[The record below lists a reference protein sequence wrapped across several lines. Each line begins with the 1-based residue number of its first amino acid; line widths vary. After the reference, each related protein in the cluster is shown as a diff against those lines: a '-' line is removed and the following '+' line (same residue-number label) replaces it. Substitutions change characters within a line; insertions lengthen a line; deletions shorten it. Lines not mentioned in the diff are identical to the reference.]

1 MKNKQIVTR
10 FAPSP
15 TGELHIG
22 SARTALFAYLAAK
35 STGGKF
41 YLRVEDTDR
50 TRYVE
55 GSDKRLI
62 EALDWLKL
70 VPDNRDK
77 IVFQSKRLD
86 IYRKYAFELVE
97 KGKAYIC
104 TCSKEKIEAD
114 RATQEKSG
122 KLPGYLGHCRDAK
135 IKLEEVKEGEYVIRM
150 KMPKTGKVVVH
161 DLVRGDVEFDLSLFD
176 DQILLKS
183 DGFPTYHLA
192 SVVDD
197 HEMGI
202 NSVLRAEEW
211 LSSTPK
217 HILIYE
223 AFGWDLPDFG
233 HFSMILAPDKSKL
246 SKRHG
251 AVSVEQF
258 MNEGYLSEAI
268 INFICLLGWNPKT
281 DQEIFSLE
289 ELEKEFKIENL
300 NKAPAVFDIV
310 KLNSINSHYI
320 QEQVKS
326 QKSEVKSLIKK
337 FINEISDAELDL
349 IGRGGFKT
357 LKEASEY
364 IIEMRKEPDY
374 KADILIFKKSDKKN
388 TALALRVV
396 SEKLTDESEWDS
408 NNIQKALEYT
418 VTENGLSN
426 GDVFWPVRVALSGS
440 EKSPSPV
447 ELAVALGQLES
458 IKRIKKAL
466 NKLA

>member
-1 MKNKQIVTR
+1 MRI
-10 FAPSP
+10 
-15 TGELHIG
+15 
-22 SARTALFAYLAAK
+22 
-35 STGGKF
+35 
-41 YLRVEDTDR
+41 EDTDR

-55 GSDKRLI
+55 DSDKRLI

-70 VPDNRDK
+70 IPDNRDK
-77 IVFQSKRLD
+77 IVFQSKRLE
-86 IYRKYAFELVE
+86 IYRKYALELVE

-104 TCSKEKIEAD
+104 TCSKEKIDAD

-122 KLPGYLGHCRDAK
+122 KLPGYLGHCREAK
-135 IKLEEVKEGEYVIRM
+135 IKLEDVKEGEYVIRM
-150 KMPKTGKVVVH
+150 RMPKTGKVVVH

-258 MNEGYLSEAI
+258 MNEGYLREAI
-268 INFICLLGWNPKT
+268 INFVALLGWNPKT

-310 KLNSINSHYI
+310 KLNSINSQYLVKLPFDRI
-320 QEQVKS
+320 KQELERFGLEKPTP
-326 QKSEVKSLIKK
+326 EMI
-337 FINEISDAELDL
+337 EIAQ
-349 IGRGGFKT
+349 RGGFATTKS
-357 LKEASEY
+357 AAEY
-364 IIEMRKEPDY
+364 VLSLFEEKKFPPEM
-374 KADILIFKKSDKKN
+374 LIFKRSDKKN
-388 TALALRVV
+388 TLLALKQV
-396 SEKLTDESEWDS
+396 SDKLVSLEEWSSDKF
-408 NNIQKALEYT
+408 QQALQYT
-418 VTENGLSN
+418 VIENGLGN
-426 GDVFWPVRVALSGS
+426 GDVFWPIRVALSGE

-447 ELAVALGQLES
+447 ELALALGKDES
-458 IKRIKKAL
+458 IKRIQTAIR
-466 NKLA
+466 KLS